1 MLWYRFN
8 KNRSLHLFRVIMKSN
23 LTFTFCWLKFTMF
36 HFGCQLS
43 RYSKDITVET
53 QSGLENWPKA
63 SPGLT
68 IPHDVMGAPPDG
80 AVMTSWGR
88 HMTAPPCRHE
98 GATWRRRHD
107 VRRAPHDGA
116 PMTSW
121 RRHMTAPS
129 WRHDGASHDDS
140 GHRWDAVLNQF
151 HSSHKTNIK
160 IVLGLICDSFKT
172 F

>member
-1 MLWYRFN
+1 MRYHIRVQGDTSTDIPKKVILNMLWYHFDKN
-8 KNRSLHLFRVIMKSN
+8 KSLHLFCVIMESN
-23 LTFTFCWLKFTMF
+23 LTFTFYWIKFTMF

-88 HMTAPPCRHE
+88 HMMEPPWRQE
-98 GATWRRRHD
+98 SATWRRPHD
-107 VRRAPHDGA
+107 VMTAPYDGA
-116 PMTSW
+116 LMTSW
-121 RRHMTAPS
+121 RRQL
-129 WRHDGASHDDS
+129 WWLWSHE
-140 GHRWDAVLNQF
+140 F
-151 HSSHKTNIK
+151 
-160 IVLGLICDSFKT
+160 
-172 F
+172 